1 MITNEIELLNEIA
14 KQLILANQI
23 SLTLNKNN
31 IPYREVKQLTKEV
44 EVNKDKITAVSEKP
58 IDVWKNKRSE
68 ILNYP
73 PPENRKID

>member
-14 KQLILANQI
+14 KQLIIANQI

-31 IPYREVKQLTKEV
+31 IPYHEVKQLTKEV
-44 EVNKDKITAVSEKP
+44 EVNKDKITAISEKP
-58 IDVWKNKRSE
+58 INIWKNKPSE
-68 ILNYP
+68 ILSYP

>member
-58 IDVWKNKRSE
+58 IDVWKNKPSE